1 MMKFNQDQDYLAS
14 VYCTTDF
21 LSIETYSGLG
31 RVRADPL
38 FPPYLLPP
46 DANDETIGEI
56 VLQALSDS
64 RTLSNLE
71 ERIAFFDIEK
81 SKAQYAAWVAMLME
95 KYGYK
100 TKKSLFI
107 KMKSCGI
114 HCVNSKITISPT
126 RHEKREAWGGSGIKD
141 SDSVILSIDNT
152 PVEIGAGLRLALSRC
167 KG

>member
-1 MMKFNQDQDYLAS
+1 MSN
-14 VYCTTDF
+14 
-21 LSIETYSGLG
+21 
-31 RVRADPL
+31 
-38 FPPYLLPP
+38 
-46 DANDETIGEI
+46 
-56 VLQALSDS
+56 S

-71 ERIAFFDIEK
+71 DRIAFFDIEK

-107 KMKSCGI
+107 KMKSCGV